1 MGSYRTATAGPKAI
15 VYGPILVTG
24 GCGFVGRHV
33 VQHILRHGLSN
44 DVWLVDDLSTGRHPE
59 EWLPNDAAFRGA
71 SGRLYTYVT
80 GGTEIHFAHADARQF
95 FADSLKNSVSAQ
107 PKGFGAAIHLAS
119 IVGGR
124 SVIDG
129 DPLLVATDLSIDSE
143 MFQWA
148 RTVQPERVLFAS
160 SSAAYPTHLQ
170 GANSVV
176 RLKEG
181 DISFDEHL
189 GMPDMTYG
197 WSKLTGEYLS
207 RIAASRYG
215 LRVSCVRPFSGYGED
230 QETVYP
236 IPAIAER
243 AARKENPLVVWGT
256 GRQARDFVYIDDC
269 VDVMFRAMEEIH
281 DGSAINIGTGV
292 LTTFLEVAKNFSSI
306 AGYAPSIKPMVD
318 KPTGVQNRCADVT
331 MLKERFKWTARV
343 PLMEGFERVLE
354 FAKKRVASNER
365 FRITYEERHCHH
377 HN

>member
-1 MGSYRTATAGPKAI
+1 M
-15 VYGPILVTG
+15 YGPILVTG

-33 VQHILRHGLSN
+33 VQYVLRCGLSSEL
-44 DVWLVDDLSTGRHPE
+44 WLVDDLSTGRHPE
-59 EWLPNDAAFRGA
+59 EWLPDGTTLKAA
-71 SGRLYTYVT
+71 SGRLYTYET
-80 GGTEIHFAHADARQF
+80 RAMKIHFAHADARQF
-95 FADSLKNSVSAQ
+95 FADFLKNGVSAQ

-148 RTVQPERVLFAS
+148 RTVRPERVLFAS
-160 SSAAYPTHLQ
+160 SSAAYPIHLQ
-170 GANSVV
+170 GTDMVV
-176 RLKEG
+176 RLKES
-181 DISFDEHL
+181 DISFDGHL

-215 LRVSCVRPFSGYGED
+215 LHVSCVRPFSGYGED

-236 IPAIAER
+236 VPAIAER
-243 AARKENPLVVWGT
+243 TARKEDPLVVWGT
-256 GRQARDFVYIDDC
+256 GQQARDFVYIDDC
-269 VDVMFRAMEEIH
+269 VEVMFRAMEEIR

-292 LTTFLEVAKNFSSI
+292 LTTFLDVARSFASL
-306 AGYAPSIKPMVD
+306 AGYSPSIKPMVD

-343 PLMEGFERVLE
+343 PMREGFERVLE
-354 FAKKRVASNER
+354 FAKNHVTRNER
-365 FRITYEERHCHH
+365 FRVTYEDRHCHH